1 MARLP
6 RYTLPIV
13 TGTVTVGLTITMLV
27 GWPIVIVSSDEI
39 YSTWLLVLGIISL
52 SFILLSLVLLIFFVV
67 RERQRS
73 RRQFGFIDSV
83 THELKSPLASV
94 KLCLET
100 LKRPDLPDDKE
111 AALVDMMLAD
121 VDRLSAFIGDVLQA
135 NRMLHGIALSS
146 ENVPLAQLVDTVAH
160 RVAKRHAV
168 APEVITIAVPDGMVL
183 RTDPLAIE
191 TVLMNLVD
199 NAVKYSDAPVEVTVS
214 AQRLNARR
222 VRIDVRDRGIGIARN
237 ERKRVFQRFYRID
250 GEAVRLRRGTGLG
263 LYVVRALVRSM
274 RGKVTVF
281 SPGPGRGSTF
291 SLILPSTV
299 VDAPTPTPADPTH
312 RRERT
317 A

>member
-6 RYTLPIV
+6 QNTLPIV
-13 TGTVTVGLTITMLV
+13 VGTITVGLAITMLV

-52 SFILLSLVLLIFFVV
+52 SFILLALVVLIFFVV
-67 RERQRS
+67 RERRLM

-100 LKRPDLPDDKE
+100 LKRPDLPADRSG
-111 AALVDMMLAD
+111 ALVDMMLAD

-135 NRMLHGIALSS
+135 NRMLHGRALSS
-146 ENVPLAQLVDTVAH
+146 ESV
-160 RVAKRHAV
+160 
-168 APEVITIAVPDGMVL
+168 VL
-183 RTDPLAIE
+183 LDLIE
-191 TVLMNLVD
+191 TVAARIGKRHDLFADRFTIEVPAGMAIRTDRLALDTVLTNLLD
-199 NAVKYSDAPVEVTVS
+199 NAVKYSDPPVDVHVS
-214 AQRLNARR
+214 AQRINSRR
-222 VRIDVRDRGIGIARN
+222 IRIDVRDKGIGIARS
-237 ERKRVFQRFYRID
+237 ERKRVFQRFYRTD
-250 GEAVRLRRGTGLG
+250 GEATRRRRGTGLG

-291 SLILPSTV
+291 SIILPSK
-299 VDAPTPTPADPTH
+299 
-312 RRERT
+312 ESQ
-317 A
+317 